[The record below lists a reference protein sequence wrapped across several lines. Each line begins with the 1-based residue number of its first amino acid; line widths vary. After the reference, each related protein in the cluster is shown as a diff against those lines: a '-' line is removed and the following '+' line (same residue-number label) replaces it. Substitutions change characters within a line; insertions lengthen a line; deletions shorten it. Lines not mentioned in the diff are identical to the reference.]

1 VLVVSICVDVAVK
14 LPVGELVVVTVVERV
29 PVTTGL
35 CVEVTVTGG
44 AIVVVLEVVP
54 EVVRR
59 VVVWV
64 SVRVEETVV
73 VVGLRVTTT

>member
-29 PVTTGL
+29 PVITGL

-44 AIVVVLEVVP
+44 AVVVVLEVVP

-73 VVGLRVTTT
+73 VVGLRLTTT

>member
-1 VLVVSICVDVAVK
+1 VLVVSISVDAAVNV
-14 LPVGELVVVTVVERV
+14 PVGEPVVVTVVERV
-29 PVTTGL
+29 PVITGL

-44 AIVVVLEVVP
+44 AVVVVLAVVL

-64 SVRVEETVV
+64 RVWVEETVA
-73 VVGLRVTTT
+73 VVGLRVTIT